1 MRFAHVWSL
10 RFSSRHLKGWLA
22 AFQASGPPVVPSPTR
37 GLAQLG
43 VVFACAHCYK
53 LCVVGWTR
61 VFALSALPS
70 TPGWS
75 RTPLC
80 LYPAGGGATGDCQ
93 AVALALWSQPLVGP
107 GREPFCVLTQDFC
120 LVLSVTGSGD
130 PVAGEGSA
138 ALPPRFFPLSWLS
151 RVQLQL
157 PVPFSGSLPCSPPA
171 RASYYQETCTHF
183 NPRAGAGGA
192 RMDTQKGCEALPH
205 PTPRPIATGQ
215 SHGFRYPPPVSFPL
229 HPQF

>member
-53 LCVVGWTR
+53 LCVVGRTR

-70 TPGWS
+70 TPRWS

-80 LYPAGGGATGDCQ
+80 RYPAGGGAAGDCQ

-107 GREPFCVLTQDFC
+107 GQEPFCVFTQDFC

-130 PVAGEGSA
+130 PVGGERSLGGGAQPCLPGSFLYPGCRRSSCNSQSPSLEA
-138 ALPPRFFPLSWLS
+138 CLAHL
-151 RVQLQL
+151 L
-157 PVPFSGSLPCSPPA
+157 PVPPRNVYPFQPQGRGRWGKDGPA
-171 RASYYQETCTHF
+171 E
-183 NPRAGAGGA
+183 G
-192 RMDTQKGCEALPH
+192 
-205 PTPRPIATGQ
+205 
-215 SHGFRYPPPVSFPL
+215 V
-229 HPQF
+229 

>member
-70 TPGWS
+70 TPRWS

-80 LYPAGGGATGDCQ
+80 RYPAGGGAAGDCQ

-107 GREPFCVLTQDFC
+107 GQEPFCVLTQDFC

-130 PVAGEGSA
+130 PVAGE
-138 ALPPRFFPLSWLS
+138 R
-151 RVQLQL
+151 
-157 PVPFSGSLPCSPPA
+157 SL
-171 RASYYQETCTHF
+171 
-183 NPRAGAGGA
+183 GGGA
-192 RMDTQKGCEALPH
+192 RPASQVLSFILAVAGPAATPSPLLGKPALLTSCPCLLL
-205 PTPRPIATGQ
+205 PRNM
-215 SHGFRYPPPVSFPL
+215 YPFQ
-229 HPQF
+229 PQGRGRWGKDGHAEGV